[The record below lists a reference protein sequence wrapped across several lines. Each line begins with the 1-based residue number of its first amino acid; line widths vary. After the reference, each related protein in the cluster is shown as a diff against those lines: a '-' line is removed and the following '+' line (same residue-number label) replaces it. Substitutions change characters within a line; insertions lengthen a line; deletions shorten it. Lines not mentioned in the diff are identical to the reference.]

1 MWKSCDDDCKRGY
14 LLNTESGLCV
24 AGTAHTDWYRMTL
37 CGTWGEPSPS
47 STTACCK
54 IEAHWI
60 WVPLGTVIIFVVS
73 IGLLTTLVEYKTYVF
88 VSIIKIKTQWAV
100 EPRDATK

>member
-14 LLNTESGLCV
+14 LLNTESGLYV
-24 AGTAHTDWYRMTL
+24 AGT
-37 CGTWGEPSPS
+37 
-47 STTACCK
+47 
-54 IEAHWI
+54 
-60 WVPLGTVIIFVVS
+60 VTVIIFVVS